1 MEVAAGADGSVNSV
15 PPVSAA
21 NRRDPPPCLRPI
33 HSTRQKGDRETMP
46 ANIGHSL
53 ATRGHDDAGTGIKDR
68 ERIIAAL
75 DELAEN
81 PFQAMAHM
89 RD

>member
-1 MEVAAGADGSVNSV
+1 
-15 PPVSAA
+15 
-21 NRRDPPPCLRPI
+21 
-33 HSTRQKGDRETMP
+33 MP